1 MNAWCRSA
9 CALVLAGLAFVGLV
23 VAGLALAGSA
33 LAAPRA
39 VEAFGTETWKSLQ
52 AAVRQPTVVVF
63 TATWCAT
70 CPVVMEDLVAQLR
83 QRKVK
88 AAVLAV
94 VMDVAPG
101 DNDAALVRNPHYRLA
116 DRLFAFDGQAPAIR
130 DRVDPRWRGAAP
142 YVVLLSPHAAPRLS
156 TGMPSDA
163 DLAAW
168 AAARR

>member
-9 CALVLAGLAFVGLV
+9 CALVF
-23 VAGLALAGSA
+23 AGLALAGTA
-33 LAAPRA
+33 LAAPRV
-39 VEAFGTETWKSLQ
+39 VEAFGTGTWQTLQ
-52 AAVRQPTVVVF
+52 TSIQQPTVVVF
-63 TATWCAT
+63 TATWCAS
-70 CPVVMEDLVAQLR
+70 CPVVMEDLVVQLR
-83 QRKVK
+83 QRKIK
-88 AAVLAV
+88 ASVLAV

-156 TGMPSDA
+156 TGMPGDA

-168 AAARR
+168 AAAGR